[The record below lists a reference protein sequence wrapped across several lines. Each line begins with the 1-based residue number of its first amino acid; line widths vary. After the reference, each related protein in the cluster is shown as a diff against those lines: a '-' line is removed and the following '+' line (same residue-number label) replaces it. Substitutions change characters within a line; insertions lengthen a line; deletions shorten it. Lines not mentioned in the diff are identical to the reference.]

1 MAAIAGVCPGRGR
14 RPWTGRCHDSHTPA
28 ALMKSFTVPVLPCSF
43 EMHIRCDVA
52 ARWSLEHIE

>member
-28 ALMKSFTVPVLPCSF
+28 ALMKSFTVPVLSCSF
-43 EMHIRCDVA
+43 EMHIRCDVV
-52 ARWSLEHIE
+52 AR